1 MIMHRTRYCVANWKM
16 NFTLSDAKSFLSK
29 WQNKDLNNTHIKTIF
44 CPSFTELFTIAEI
57 IDNSGAEL
65 GAQNVYYESSGAF
78 TGEVSCS
85 MLKETGCQWVIIG
98 HSERRSILG
107 ETDEMIRNKLDQIYS
122 ENLYPIVCIGETKAE
137 RDDGNTQAVLS
148 RQLSIACENL
158 DRNKTNNLLIAYE
171 PVWAIGTGVT
181 ATTDMISEAHQDI
194 RNILNNNGFNGNE
207 ISILYGGSV
216 SDENA
221 SELSAINDVD
231 GFLIGGASLNVDKFY
246 AIYNRL

>member
-1 MIMHRTRYCVANWKM
+1 
-16 NFTLSDAKSFLSK
+16 
-29 WQNKDLNNTHIKTIF
+29 
-44 CPSFTELFTIAEI
+44 
-57 IDNSGAEL
+57 
-65 GAQNVYYESSGAF
+65 
-78 TGEVSCS
+78 

-107 ETDEMIRNKLDQIYS
+107 ETDEMIRKKLDQIYS
-122 ENLYPIVCIGETKAE
+122 EDLYPIVCIGETKAE
-137 RDDGNTQAVLS
+137 RDDGNTQEVLS

-158 DRNKTNNLLIAYE
+158 NGNETNNLLIAYE

-181 ATTDMISEAHQDI
+181 ATTDMVSEAHQDI
-194 RNILNNNGFNGNE
+194 RNILNNNGFNGTE

-231 GFLIGGASLNVDKFY
+231 GFLIGGASLDVDKFY
-246 AIYNRL
+246 AIYNQL